1 MLMETWLSRM
11 AEPGSVAHIL
21 YALNHDTANGQQ
33 GGNLTEIWF
42 SRELEKEWGS
52 GEMALSKGKNLTR
65 VCL

>member
-21 YALNHDTANGQQ
+21 YAVNHDTADGQQ

-42 SRELEKEWGS
+42 SPELEG
-52 GEMALSKGKNLTR
+52 GEKALSKGKNLTS